1 MIFSE
6 NRYPLFGIMLYCF
19 SRSQI
24 TITRTTLL
32 FWLGWGMGGLSMNSR
47 SPSKRMKRVCS
58 PPTQASFQAA
68 STLVTTLPSLDAV
81 AAGIGDH
88 GAQRL
93 RALLVGF
100 GYRPALG
107 GDEREPHPVG

>member
-1 MIFSE
+1 MRRRRGAGVERGEADLSGE
-6 NRYPLFGIMLYCF
+6 DVAVTPHY

-24 TITRTTLL
+24 TITRTTRL
-32 FWLGWGMGGLSMNSR
+32 FWFGCGIGGLSMNSR

-58 PPTQASFQAA
+58 PPTQASFQVHLGDHLA
-68 STLVTTLPSLDAV
+68 VLDPV
-81 AAGIGDH
+81 AAGVGDH

-100 GYRPALG
+100 RNRPPLG
-107 GDEREPHPVG
+107 G